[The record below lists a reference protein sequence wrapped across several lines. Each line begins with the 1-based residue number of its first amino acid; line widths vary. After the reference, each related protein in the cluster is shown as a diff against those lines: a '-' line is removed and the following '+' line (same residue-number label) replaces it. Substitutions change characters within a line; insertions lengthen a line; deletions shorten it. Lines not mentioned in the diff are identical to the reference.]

1 MGPFWM
7 SCGRSGRLRW
17 ADRNQTERGYIS
29 CLRLWRHSWLPVHHR
44 YRGDAVPEPYPS
56 KHCFHHF
63 PLYSGGCPPVGH
75 YASVRTCIHNQRMP
89 DGRGILLP
97 CKAKKRRQYF
107 VYRKIFQRG
116 RPAKDP
122 LRRCRM
128 VVNTGSKHSPSLVIP
143 LAFADCCVRGLF
155 LAAALCYNENA
166 GKHQNG
172 SFPTCG
178 DPTLLI

>member
-63 PLYSGGCPPVGH
+63 PLYSGGCSPVGH

-97 CKAKKRRQYF
+97 CKAKKRRQSF

-122 LRRCRM
+122 LRIRGCRM
-128 VVNTGSKHSPSLVIP
+128 GEGFCCPARRKN
-143 LAFADCCVRGLF
+143 ADNILCIARF
-155 LAAALCYNENA
+155 FNAAGRQKTRSDGVEWL
-166 GKHQNG
+166 
-172 SFPTCG
+172 
-178 DPTLLI
+178 